1 MKKILSL
8 VFHPILLLIIG
19 LLMVAAIIWI
29 IGPLVSIAHSYP
41 LESESARLIAIGCVV
56 LLLILRRLFAAWQ
69 ARHKQTALVDALAAR
84 PTPSRESPAG
94 PGDAEVATLNERFDE
109 ALTVLREARVA
120 SSGKKPGWH
129 DWLSLSSRQY
139 LYQLPWYMFIGAPG
153 SGKTTALIHSGLS
166 FPLAD
171 RLGTER
177 IRGVGGT
184 RNCDWWF
191 TDEAVL
197 IDTAGR
203 YTTHESDRDADR
215 AAWQGF
221 LGLLKKT
228 RPRQP
233 VNGVLLTVSVADL
246 LGATPEAIAEMGA
259 AMRARIREL
268 TEQFGTRVPLYLL
281 VTKADLLAGFT
292 EYFADLSKEERAQVF
307 GFTLPYPPDASSTP
321 NAADLTKAFDT
332 RVSDEL
338 DALQVRLVGRLPERL
353 HAETGLAQRAALLG
367 FPQQFATLKPL
378 LTEFL
383 RATFMTSRHDETPLL
398 RGVYLTSGTQE
409 GTPVDRVM
417 GVISRAFGIER
428 NIQAP
433 RVASGRSYFIER
445 LLNDV
450 VFAEQGLAGSNLAWA
465 RRRHLT
471 RLAAYAVI
479 AVIAACML
487 ALWTSSYLR
496 NRAYVE
502 NVAQAAHAAQASAA
516 GTSAANASL
525 VALLPLLSS
534 VRNLASTPQID
545 AAHPPLAMQSGLW
558 QGRKL
563 DAGADAAYQR
573 LLNDLFLPK
582 LAARIEEQARS
593 ANAANAGYAYE
604 ALKAYLMINQPEH
617 QDPDALKAWILTDWD
632 RTLPR
637 EVGNDQRAA
646 LSAHLDALLARGAVH
661 SNLPFDAS
669 LVTQL
674 RNMLATNPL
683 AQRIYGRLK
692 QQGVGADFP
701 DFTVARAAGPN
712 ASIVFVRTS
721 GAPLTQGV
729 PGLYS
734 FDGYHQAFLK
744 AIDSVAAQLAAE
756 EPWVLGIQDQSG
768 LPRGDPAAML
778 RLTED
783 VRLLYLQDY
792 ARIWSAFLD
801 DIRIVHATTLT
812 QATQIARILSA
823 PDSPLVA
830 LARAASRE
838 TTLASKPESEAS
850 VVDKANDK
858 LTAARDKLLKIIGG
872 PDPTKVA
879 PVAPGAQ
886 LESIVDDRFTALRAL
901 VASAGGQPAPIM
913 QTVGLISDMYVYLNA
928 TDQALQQ
935 KTAPPPSDVPAK
947 LRAQADR
954 MPEPIRSAL
963 VDLGSEGAVQT
974 QEAQRANLSADLKE
988 SISSFCNRAVT
999 GRYPFNQSSP
1009 NDVPP
1014 EDFGALFAPGGKFD
1028 AFFQKNL
1035 AANVDMSTKP
1045 WAFKRVDESQT
1056 QISPAGLAQFERAAT
1071 IRDVFF
1077 QGGKGPALTL
1087 QFKPVEMDPSILQF
1101 VLDVDGQVL
1110 TYAHGPQMATT
1121 IQWPGTRGS
1130 GRVSLQLTPPPGS
1143 DAGNLV
1149 FEGPWALFRMFD
1161 QLDIEATDQ
1170 PERFFVTF
1178 NVEGRKARFEV
1189 TANSVQNPFRLAD
1202 LRSFACPSQL

>member
-1 MKKILSL
+1 
-8 VFHPILLLIIG
+8 
-19 LLMVAAIIWI
+19 
-29 IGPLVSIAHSYP
+29 
-41 LESESARLIAIGCVV
+41 
-56 LLLILRRLFAAWQ
+56 
-69 ARHKQTALVDALAAR
+69 
-84 PTPSRESPAG
+84 
-94 PGDAEVATLNERFDE
+94 
-109 ALTVLREARVA
+109 
-120 SSGKKPGWH
+120 
-129 DWLSLSSRQY
+129 
-139 LYQLPWYMFIGAPG
+139 MFIGAPG
-153 SGKTTALIHSGLS
+153 SGKTTALIHSGLR

-233 VNGVLLTVSVADL
+233 INGVLLTVSVADL
-246 LGATPEAIAEMGA
+246 LGATPATLAEMGA
-259 AMRARIREL
+259 ALRARIREL

-281 VTKADLLAGFT
+281 VTKTDLLAGFT
-292 EYFADLSKEERAQVF
+292 EFFADMSKEERAQVF

-321 NAADLTKAFDT
+321 NAADLTQAFDT
-332 RVSDEL
+332 RVNDEL
-338 DALQVRLVGRLPERL
+338 DALEARLVARLPERL
-353 HAETGLAQRAALLG
+353 HAETGLPQRAALLG
-367 FPQQFATLKPL
+367 FPQQFAAFKPL
-378 LTEFL
+378 LAEFL
-383 RATFMTSRHDETPLL
+383 RATFLTSRHDETPLL
-398 RGVYLTSGTQE
+398 RGVYFTSGTQE

-417 GVISRAFGIER
+417 STISRAFGIER
-428 NIQAP
+428 SIQPP
-433 RVASGRSYFIER
+433 RASGGRSYFIEQ
-445 LLNDV
+445 LLGDV

-465 RRRHLT
+465 RRRHLR
-471 RLAAYAVI
+471 RLAAYAAI
-479 AVIAACML
+479 TIAAACVL

-496 NRAYVE
+496 NRTYVD
-502 NVAQAAHAAQASAA
+502 NVAQAASAAQATAA

-525 VALLPLLSS
+525 VSLLPLLAA

-545 AAHPPLAMQSGLW
+545 AEHPPLAMQSGLW

-563 DAGADAAYQR
+563 DAAADSAYQR

-593 ANAANAGYAYE
+593 ANPANAGYAYE

-617 QDPDALKAWILTDWD
+617 QDPDALKVWILTDWD

-637 EVGNDQRAA
+637 EVGNDERAA

-661 SNLPFDAS
+661 SNLPFDAN
-669 LVTQL
+669 LVSQL

-701 DFTVARAAGPN
+701 DFTVARAGGPN

-721 GAPLTQGV
+721 GAPLTEGV

-744 AIDSVAAQLAAE
+744 AIDQVAAQLASE
-756 EPWVLGIQDQSG
+756 EPWVLGIHDQSG
-768 LPRGDPAAML
+768 LPRGDPAAMQ

-823 PDSPLVA
+823 PDSPLA
-830 LARAASRE
+830 SLARAASRE
-838 TTLASKPESEAS
+838 TTLSSKPEGEAS

-872 PDPTKVA
+872 PDPTKIA
-879 PVAPGAQ
+879 PVVSGTQ

-901 VASAGGQPAPIM
+901 VTSPGGGQPAPIT
-913 QTVGLISDMYVYLNA
+913 QTVGLINDMYVYLNA

-947 LRAQADR
+947 LRAQAER
-954 MPEPIRSAL
+954 MPEPIRAAL

-974 QEAQRANLSADLKE
+974 QEATRANLSADLKE

-999 GRYPFNQSSP
+999 GRYPFNQASA

-1014 EDFGALFAPGGKFD
+1014 EDFGTLFAPGGKFD

-1035 AANVDMSTKP
+1035 AANVDMSTRP
-1045 WAFKRVDESQT
+1045 WAFKKVDESQV

-1077 QGGKGPALTL
+1077 QGGGKGPSLTL

-1110 TYAHGPQMATT
+1110 TYAHGPQLATT

-1130 GRVSLQLTPPPGS
+1130 GRVSLQLTPPPTS

-1161 QLDIEATDQ
+1161 QLDIEPTDQ
-1170 PERFFVTF
+1170 PERFYVTF

-1202 LRSFACPSQL
+1202 LRGFSCPSQL